1 MLPGCRGDPA
11 DYAYP
16 VIGSL
21 PVDVVETAH
30 VMQILQPIWST
41 KTETAS
47 RVRGR
52 IEKVLT
58 IAPRYRSCAPAR
70 TPRGGPGIST
80 ICCRQRGKLHRLSIM
95 RRCLTP
101 TCRRS

>member
-30 VMQILQPIWST
+30 VMQFLQPIWST

-70 TPRGGPGIST
+70 TPARWTGHLDHLLPAK
-80 ICCRQRGKLHRLSIM
+80 GKLHRLSIM